1 MAEHYY
7 SQSLGDKIKFAD
19 RQNLPEQAAAGG
31 RGVREPDRGG
41 GGAAGGA
48 EARHRLR
55 GNLQKRVH
63 PAQVSRRPRTGGVNA
78 ISWQAAVRAG
88 GGHVV

>member
-63 PAQVSRRPRTGGVNA
+63 RAQVSRRTRTGGVNR
-78 ISWQAAVRAG
+78 ISRTII
-88 GGHVV
+88 HNT

>member
-55 GNLQKRVH
+55 GPLQKRVH
-63 PAQVSRRPRTGGVNA
+63 RAQVSRRHRARGVNG
-78 ISWQAAVRAG
+78 ISRTII
-88 GGHVV
+88 HT

>member
-1 MAEHYY
+1 MNENMAEHYY

-55 GNLQKRVH
+55 GPLQKRVH
-63 PAQVSRRPRTGGVNA
+63 RAQVSRRPRARGVNG
-78 ISWQAAVRAG
+78 ISRTII
-88 GGHVV
+88 HT